1 MMGFNSQILTLRKT
15 NSDYSKSE
23 SPKTKLRFLLRM
35 VGFLIPVDEIF
46 NKNSLFTIQ
55 IICKWLKMLK
65 SPFRSTW
72 DALPDASECRPESSD
87 CDFNASECD
96 FKASDY
102 DFKASDF
109 YPETSEHYLKA
120 FDSYFTF
127 SKRKLWGND
136 KNIGLLFALV

>member
-72 DALPDASECRPESSD
+72 DALPEASEYGFKASECG
-87 CDFNASECD
+87 FNASECGFYASEYR
-96 FKASDY
+96 FKASECGFRASEYGFD
-102 DFKASDF
+102 ASDCCVN
-109 YPETSEHYLKA
+109 TSACH
-120 FDSYFTF
+120 FTSY
-127 SKRKLWGND
+127 KE
-136 KNIGLLFALV
+136 